1 MREYGR
7 IVFENLNHAA
17 ADHRIHIKPHFYGMG
32 ICFETVAA
40 FADTVSDTK
49 LHAGAFIRDTAVYI
63 HKDDIRFSDLSGIQV
78 KNHLNEFFL
87 CLAFQFRGFNPV
99 ALG

>member
-1 MREYGR
+1 
-7 IVFENLNHAA
+7 
-17 ADHRIHIKPHFYGMG
+17 MG

-40 FADTVSDTK
+40 FADTVSDTQ
-49 LHAGAFIRDTAVYI
+49 LHAGAFIGDTAVYI

-87 CLAFQFRGFNPV
+87 CLALQFRRFDPV